1 MIEREILKETV
12 SKGKTVP
19 EKKPKK
25 RYYKPRKKKET
36 KQEEFTGL
44 EMEMIQRSGEI
55 HSIIK
60 PNQVGSYKVG
70 KSFHIF
76 FEKKPS
82 SIHRFFTKLFLG
94 WKWQDQK

>member
-1 MIEREILKETV
+1 MEKSILKETV
-12 SKGKTVP
+12 RQDKPVT
-19 EKKPKK
+19 PKK
-25 RYYKPRKKKET
+25 RNYKPRKKKET

-44 EMEMIQRSGEI
+44 EIEMIQRSGEI

-60 PNQVGSYKVG
+60 PIQAGSYKVG

-76 FEKKPS
+76 FEKKPN

-94 WKWQDQK
+94 WIWQDQK

>member
-1 MIEREILKETV
+1 MEKSILKETV
-12 SKGKTVP
+12 RQDKPVT
-19 EKKPKK
+19 PKK
-25 RYYKPRKKKET
+25 RNYKPRKKKET

-44 EMEMIQRSGEI
+44 ETEMIQRSGEI

-60 PNQVGSYKVG
+60 PIQAGSYKVG

-76 FEKKPS
+76 FEKKPN

-94 WKWQDQK
+94 WIWQDQK